1 MPRTESDAPLD
12 SMRGK
17 LIDGDRFCR
26 AAPTSPVDSALLTSR
41 APKRSMGTLLS
52 NTVRL
57 RAREP
62 TTVTWSMLAPA
73 VSTVVPVLAVACAS
87 WPGGRS
93 AEHGAGQHDG
103 AQRRGGSGRYR
114 IEVARMHGVV
124 LWARLV
130 SVWKQLP

>member
-1 MPRTESDAPLD
+1 
-12 SMRGK
+12 MRGK

-62 TTVTWSMLAPA
+62 TTVTWSMLALA
-73 VSTVVPVLAVACAS
+73 VSAVVPVLVLVCAS
-87 WPGGRS
+87 WVQAGAVASMAQASTMARSGVAGR
-93 AEHGAGQHDG
+93 DG
-103 AQRRGGSGRYR
+103 EAVEWRGYK
-114 IEVARMHGVV
+114 A
-124 LWARLV
+124 V
-130 SVWKQLP
+130 SFGLD

>member
-17 LIDGDRFCR
+17 LIEGDRFCR

-62 TTVTWSMLAPA
+62 TTVTWSMLALA
-73 VSTVVPVLAVACAS
+73 VSLALPVVACAS
-87 WPGGRS
+87 C
-93 AEHGAGQHDG
+93 AQADG
-103 AQRRGGSGRYR
+103 APSMAQASTMARSG
-114 IEVARMHGVV
+114 VAGV
-124 LWARLV
+124 ADTG
-130 SVWKQLP
+130 